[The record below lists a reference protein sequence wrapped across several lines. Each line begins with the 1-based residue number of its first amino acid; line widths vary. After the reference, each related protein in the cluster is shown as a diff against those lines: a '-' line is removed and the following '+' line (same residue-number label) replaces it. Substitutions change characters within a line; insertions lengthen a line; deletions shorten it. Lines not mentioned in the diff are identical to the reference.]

1 MIDALSLESL
11 SAFINA
17 TLHPI
22 AENMTISTIRFSES
36 CSMDWTLFGEM
47 SADEDYAFACTHWA
61 LGSLVL
67 VGLAASEY
75 SGAGTIVALPIAAVA
90 INLSGKLIS

>member
-1 MIDALSLESL
+1 M
-11 SAFINA
+11 
-17 TLHPI
+17 
-22 AENMTISTIRFSES
+22 AE
-36 CSMDWTLFGEM
+36 
-47 SADEDYAFACTHWA
+47 DEDYAFACTHWA

-90 INLSGKLIS
+90 INLSGKLISNF

>member
-1 MIDALSLESL
+1 
-11 SAFINA
+11 
-17 TLHPI
+17 
-22 AENMTISTIRFSES
+22 
-36 CSMDWTLFGEM
+36 M
-47 SADEDYAFACTHWA
+47 SADEDYAFVCTHWA

-90 INLSGKLIS
+90 INLSGKLVS